1 MAFNTAVSGLRAAN
15 ADLSV
20 VGNNIAN
27 ASTTGFKQSRAEFG
41 DIYAAAA
48 LGGGG
53 SAIGSGVFLNSVT
66 QQHNQG
72 NISFTNNGLDMAIN
86 GNGYFVISN
95 NGATEYTRAGLL
107 GLDQEGYMVNSQ
119 GKRMQGF
126 TASESG
132 AISGSIDD
140 LRIMRDNLSPQQST
154 EVALTVNIDASQTE
168 PAERGTA
175 SETTGA
181 AIGIAQAG
189 NTNAYPVE
197 TLTFTL
203 SDSSVR
209 TVTTVANASAKETA
223 SSINALAEV
232 SATATTEATL
242 STINDNGGLE
252 ISLNGVTL
260 VTSTGAGDITPQ
272 DIAIAINSLTN
283 TTLRGITAL
292 HDALAGTIT
301 VTSADGADLEFTI
314 DGSGDALDGLTLTG
328 SSGASVAVNGANSN
342 SNGLTG
348 TAGGSVAVVMGEGV
362 TLASS
367 GGGAALFSATI
378 NQAPFLNNA
387 FDPDKQDTYNHATS
401 VNVFDSLGS
410 SHVMNLYFVKE
421 STPNTWS
428 LYTLIDGEDV
438 GDPNRALSPP
448 LDIAPTR
455 ATYSLVF
462 NDDGTLDQSSSDPV
476 QITYWNPVDAD
487 GNPSGALTG
496 LAIADGAL
504 FPIVEPYTSSNFEID
519 VSELSQYGSPFSVN
533 DVTQDGFTTGRLTA
547 VDITADGTIFTRYT
561 NGQSRSLGQ
570 VALANFR
577 NPQGL
582 QPIGNTSWAETFESG
597 NPVVGVPGSAALGL
611 VQSGA
616 LEESN
621 VDLSQQ
627 LVNLIIAQRNFQ
639 ANAKTIQTED
649 AVTQTII
656 NMR

>member
-140 LRIMRDNLSPQQST
+140 LRIVSDNLSPQQST

-189 NTNAYPVE
+189 GTNAYPVE

-209 TVTTVANASAKETA
+209 TVTTVANASARETA
-223 SSINALAEV
+223 SSISALAEV
-232 SATATTEATL
+232 SATATTDATL

-292 HDALAGTIT
+292 HDALAGTVT

-314 DGSGDALDGLTLTG
+314 DGSGNALDGLTLTG

-342 SNGLTG
+342 GNGLTG
-348 TAGGSVAVVMGEGV
+348 TAGGSVAVVMEEGV

-378 NQAPFLNNA
+378 NQAPFVNNA